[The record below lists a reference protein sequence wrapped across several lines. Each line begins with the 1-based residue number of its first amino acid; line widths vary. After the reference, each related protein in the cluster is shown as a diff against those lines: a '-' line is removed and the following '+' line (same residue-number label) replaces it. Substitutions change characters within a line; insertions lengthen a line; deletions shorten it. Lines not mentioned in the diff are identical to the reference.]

1 MKGAF
6 NPREITVV
14 FHGTFSDTKERFS
27 ELAIGYL
34 IAPTIVL
41 EISDEELKFF
51 EVSAV
56 SNEDNEV
63 IVDLDGGG
71 NRYDLNLAGKTKKLE
86 DPLALASLT
95 VPELLKS
102 IFRS

>member
-1 MKGAF
+1 MSAF
-6 NPREITVV
+6 NPREITIV

-27 ELAIGYL
+27 ETATGFL
-34 IAPTIVL
+34 IDPTIVL
-41 EISDEELKFF
+41 DISDEELRFF

-63 IVDLDGGG
+63 VIDLESDG
-71 NRYDLNLAGKTKKLE
+71 NRLDLNLAGKTKKLE

-102 IFRS
+102 IFRL